1 MTIFFPIQIFV
12 IKVNTRYCKV
22 FIAIM
27 NGTFFMTFS
36 NWLLPI
42 LCPATLL
49 FYQFFF
55 FIFQLV
61 LLHFLGIK
69 ILYHKN
75 HHMKTVLF
83 LSFQYFLLI
92 TLDKKIFH
100 HKNNRENIVLF
111 PTFIFFNQQALFL
124 ELSQICRK
132 TKQKVQSSC
141 IFSPLCTYLPHFDIL
156 QWCCTFD
163 KIM

>member
-1 MTIFFPIQIFV
+1 MTIFFQYRSLLLRLIQDIVKFLLLLWMGHFLWHFL
-12 IKVNTRYCKV
+12 TGYCQFYV
-22 FIAIM
+22 QLPYSFI
-27 NGTFFMTFS
+27 S
-36 NWLLPI
+36 
-42 LCPATLL
+42 
-49 FYQFFF
+49 FF

-111 PTFIFFNQQALFL
+111 TTFIFLKSIGFIFRTVLNF
-124 ELSQICRK
+124 
-132 TKQKVQSSC
+132 QKN
-141 IFSPLCTYLPHFDIL
+141 
-156 QWCCTFD
+156 
-163 KIM
+163 